1 MYILCY
7 KAVNTTDIFLVDVKT
22 CHDYN
27 FPVNNAKIKLK
38 FPTYSI
44 RRHAM
49 KACGEVAQEGERPV
63 SLTGRST
70 PGEVS
75 IGTH

>member
-7 KAVNTTDIFLVDVKT
+7 NPVNMRDIFLLDAKF

-27 FPVNNAKIKLK
+27 FLVNTAKTKLK
-38 FPTYSI
+38 FPTYLK
-44 RRHAM
+44 RHRAM
-49 KACGEVAQEGERPV
+49 KACGGVAQEGQRPV
-63 SLTGRST
+63 SLPGGST
-70 PGEVS
+70 PGDIG

>member
-7 KAVNTTDIFLVDVKT
+7 KPVNTRDIFLLGAKS

-27 FPVNNAKIKLK
+27 FLVNTAKTKLK
-38 FPTYSI
+38 FPTYLN
-44 RRHAM
+44 RHRAM
-49 KACGEVAQEGERPV
+49 KACGGVAQEGEGSVALP
-63 SLTGRST
+63 GGPA
-70 PGEVS
+70 PGEIR